1 MMKSMS
7 GNELE
12 TGITVKEIMSSPVVT
27 VREADSIESAA
38 ILMKNH
44 GIGSIAVVDDAGRPV
59 GMLTERDIVIRVS
72 AENLLPRDVQ
82 VKQAMSHP
90 LVTVS
95 PNVDIG
101 DAAKQM
107 NNSSIRR
114 LIVMEKGNLIGIVST
129 KDIVSITPE
138 LTEIVAH
145 KVRLAPEPEEELPP
159 MTGYCDNC
167 NQWSEE
173 LFETDG
179 NYLCEECR
187 IELRT
192 EQ

>member
-1 MMKSMS
+1 MS
-7 GNELE
+7 GNELQAD
-12 TGITVKEIMSSPVVT
+12 ITVREIMSSPVVT
-27 VREADSIESAA
+27 VKETESIEAAA

-44 GIGSIAVVDDAGRPV
+44 GIGSIIAIDETSRPV

-72 AENLLPRDVQ
+72 AGNLLPSSVQ
-82 VKQAMSHP
+82 VKQAMSSP

-95 PNVDIG
+95 PDVDIVN
-101 DAAKQM
+101 AAKKM
-107 NNSSIRR
+107 SGSSIRR
-114 LIVMEKGNLIGIVST
+114 LVVMEKGILIGIVST

-138 LTEIVAH
+138 LAEIIAH
-145 KVRLAPEPEEELPP
+145 KVRLAPEPEEELPS

-167 NQWSEE
+167 DQWSEE
-173 LFETDG
+173 LIEIDG

-187 IELRT
+187 VELRA